1 MRRLFSIS
9 AITLTLGCA
18 VAVAAS
24 AQDSMRVT
32 RRQPRTL
39 VFSGPGGSGDF
50 VFNTRRGRLGITV
63 DLRPDAAHDSVGA
76 TVSAVTPGGP
86 ADHAGVQSGDIITRL
101 NGVRIVSPD
110 DRANRDGADD
120 DQSQPGMHLIHLA
133 SRLDAGDTVRLDL
146 QRSGRPMTLTF
157 VADRTEMDDMIE
169 RSKTMVQRMPFFMN
183 DGMGGGMG
191 NGMGR
196 GMQMTL
202 DMEPPFG
209 DLELVRVNPQLA
221 EGLGIPEG
229 LLVVSIDS
237 SSTLGLRAGD
247 VITSIGGRHA
257 NSPPQ
262 AMRILSTYE
271 PGEAVAFDVMRS
283 HRRTTVNGKLP
294 EQRRGGAWRV
304 RPESFEYFMPD
315 MQDWM
320 QDMPEMPDMG
330 DMQMRHSPR
339 VEIRRDPGNRIF
351 EMAKPMIRLDGK
363 V

>member
-1 MRRLFSIS
+1 MRRLYTIS
-9 AITLTLGCA
+9 AITLSLGCA

-24 AQDSMRVT
+24 AQDSVRVT

-39 VFSGPGGSGDF
+39 VFSGPGGNGGDF

-63 DLRPDAAHDSVGA
+63 DLRPDATHDSVGA
-76 TVSAVTPGGP
+76 SVLGVTPGGP
-86 ADHAGVQSGDIITRL
+86 ADRAGVQTGDIITRL
-101 NGVRIVSPD
+101 NGVRIVSPE
-110 DRANRDGADD
+110 DRTNQDGADD

-146 QRSGRPMTLTF
+146 QRGGRPMTLSF

-169 RSKTMVQRMPFFMN
+169 RSKTLMQRMPFMGE
-183 DGMGGGMG
+183 GMGSGMG
-191 NGMGR
+191 NGMGH
-196 GMQMTL
+196 MEMTL

-237 SSTLGLRAGD
+237 SSTLGLHAGD
-247 VITSIGGRHA
+247 VITSIGGRHPT
-257 NSPPQ
+257 SPPQ

-271 PGEAVAFDVMRS
+271 PGEAIAFDVMRQ

-294 EQRRGGAWRV
+294 AQRQGRAWRV
-304 RPESFEYFMPD
+304 RPESFEYFMPE

-320 QDMPEMPDMG
+320 QEMPDMG
-330 DMQMRHSPR
+330 DLPQMRMPFMRGELRRSP
-339 VEIRRDPGNRIF
+339 DNRIF
-351 EMAKPMIRLDGK
+351 EMAKPMIRMDGK